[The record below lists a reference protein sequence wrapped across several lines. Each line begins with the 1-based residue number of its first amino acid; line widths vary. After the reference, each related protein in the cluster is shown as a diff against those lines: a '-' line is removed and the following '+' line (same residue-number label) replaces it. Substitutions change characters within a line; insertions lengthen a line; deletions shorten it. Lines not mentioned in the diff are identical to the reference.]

1 MHSFPARLRFARIL
15 AIAITAAI
23 LTPRAAA
30 AQTGARVA
38 ADRPSTSAETR
49 RQSDSLTVHRL
60 RTPKAKPVTRGTAA
74 QRVAARKAAG
84 DASGASALT
93 PATTPLP
100 MRSRR
105 PKH

>member
-1 MHSFPARLRFARIL
+1 MRSFSAARLI
-15 AIAITAAI
+15 AIALTAVI
-23 LTPRAAA
+23 MTPRTAT
-30 AQTGARVA
+30 AQSGTRVA

-60 RTPKAKPVTRGTAA
+60 RTPKAKPVTRGSAA
-74 QRVAARKAAG
+74 QRLAAQKAGG
-84 DASGASALT
+84 DALT